1 MILIGLGGSVGA
13 AARYMIGQILHKKN
27 PNHWM
32 NGTWVVNIVGSL
44 LLGVLASLYWAESIP
59 EWSWMLFGTGFC
71 GAFTTFSTFSVDVL
85 KMIQEKQGRQA
96 FSYVITSVLLGFAAA
111 TLGFL
116 LVK

>member
-13 AARYMIGQILHKKN
+13 AARYLIGQFLHKKN
-27 PNHWM
+27 PNHWV
-32 NGTWVVNIVGSL
+32 NGTWVVNIAGSL
-44 LLGVLASLYWAESIP
+44 LLGVLASLYWTESIP

-85 KMIQEKQGRQA
+85 TMIQENHGRQA
-96 FSYVITSVLLGFAAA
+96 IIYVVTSVMLGISAA

-116 LVK
+116 LVQ